1 MAGKAV
7 AVIQLGVAASRME
20 AVMTS
25 LNRWLVS
32 GCALIAMAGSAC
44 VDDPASQSVPQA
56 TPELGAAATPLA
68 AFSGYVMAYFTES
81 PSGTGSNY
89 GLHLAVSPDS
99 LNWTPLNQNNPV
111 VTPTLGTLGLR
122 DPFILRKQDG
132 TFEVIATD
140 LKGTDFSL
148 QNQFIHVWDSTDLR
162 TFTGYRR
169 VKLHSMPT
177 HSWAPEAFWD
187 ASRNQY
193 AIIYSANN
201 GTRDVIM
208 VNYTTDFLNVGTA
221 QVYFDPGFNVIDA
234 DVLVGGGTGGATNYL
249 YYKVANG
256 GSLRGARSS
265 SLSPGSF
272 NAGTYTTTISHGG
285 TEAPILVRSLTANTW
300 YLWGDTYTPN
310 GVFYAWQS
318 SSIDSDA
325 WTPVDQKL
333 YTQPVNSK
341 HATIQPITATEMANL
356 IAKWGAPSWNRL
368 KSYNFP
374 DRYVRHQNNVGR
386 IDTYPFDPYQDEQWR
401 MVPGLADAAGV
412 SFQSVNFPTMYLRQS
427 NLALVLSTN
436 DNSAAFRGDATFYRV
451 AGFADATWSSFRSF
465 SVPGSFIRHFN
476 FVLRLDPVTTSST
489 TVTKQDATFRVG
501 F

>member
-1 MAGKAV
+1 MPDLG
-7 AVIQLGVAASRME
+7 GVADLAES
-20 AVMTS
+20 
-25 LNRWLVS
+25 S
-32 GCALIAMAGSAC
+32 G
-44 VDDPASQSVPQA
+44 
-56 TPELGAAATPLA
+56 
-68 AFSGYVMAYFTES
+68 FVMAYFKES
-81 PSGTGSNY
+81 PSGSGSNY
-89 GLHLAVSPDS
+89 GLHLAVSADS

-111 VTPTLGTLGLR
+111 VTPTQGTLGLR

-148 QNQFIHVWDSTDLR
+148 QNQFIHVWDSVDLR

-169 VKLHSMPT
+169 VKLHSLPT

-208 VNYTTDFLNVGTA
+208 VNYTTDFIAVGTA

-256 GSLRGARSS
+256 GSLQGARSS

-272 NAGTYTTTISHGG
+272 NAGTYTSSIAHGG

-310 GVFYAWQS
+310 GVFYAWQTS
-318 SSIDSDA
+318 NLDSNA
-325 WTPVDQKL
+325 WTAMDQKL
-333 YTQPVNSK
+333 YTQPLNSK
-341 HATIQPITATEMANL
+341 HATIQPITATEMSNL
-356 IAKWGAPSWNRL
+356 IAKWGAPAWNRL

-374 DRYVRHQNNVGR
+374 ARYVRHQNNVAR
-386 IDTYPFDPYQDEQWR
+386 IDTYPFDPSPDEQWR
-401 MVPGLADAAGV
+401 IVPGLASPADPTAV
-412 SFQSVNFPTMYLRQS
+412 SFQSVNFPTMYLRHS
-427 NLALVLSTN
+427 SFALVLATN
-436 DNSAAFRGDATFYRV
+436 DNTATFRADATFTRV
-451 AGFADATWSSFRSF
+451 AGLADASWTSFRSF
-465 SVPGSFIRHFN
+465 NFPDRFIRHSN
-476 FVLRLDPVTTSST
+476 FVLRIDPITASSST
-489 TVTKQDATFRVG
+489 TDKQDATFRVG